1 MEENLKQKTIWI
13 EKKTF
18 ETKKNGKPSIN
29 NEIDVIFFIHYF
41 FQTKI
46 RITRNLS

>member
-1 MEENLKQKTIWI
+1 MEENLK
-13 EKKTF
+13 KKYLD
-18 ETKKNGKPSIN
+18 KKKIRNQKNGKPFIN

-46 RITRNLS
+46 RIT